1 MSVGDIHKSK
11 CYLCFSYIRANQRM
25 VPGGT
30 DTAGTGTCKV
40 DSGAEHASYVG
51 VPLVKTLL
59 CNCLQSRGKQI
70 KS

>member
-1 MSVGDIHKSK
+1 
-11 CYLCFSYIRANQRM
+11 M

-30 DTAGTGTCKV
+30 DTVGTGTCKV

-59 CNCLQSRGKQI
+59 CNSLQNRGKQI
-70 KS
+70 NPDQLMTQPSNRIILLTRQKPG